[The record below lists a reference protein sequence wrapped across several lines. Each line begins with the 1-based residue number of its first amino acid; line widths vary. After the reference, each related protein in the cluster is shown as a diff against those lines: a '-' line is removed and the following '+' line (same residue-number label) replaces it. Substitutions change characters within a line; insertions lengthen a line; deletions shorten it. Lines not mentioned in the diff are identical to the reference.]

1 MKGFAIGC
9 GLALA
14 ILFSAIGYVMSI
26 PEAGVAYSWPLWAGL
41 ASVIGLPAG
50 YASLV
55 QTPAPWQLGL
65 IGFAVMLAVLV
76 ALALP
81 FLSNPDLQTAHG
93 GRMIVWGV
101 LWSVATFP
109 FIRTASK
116 R

>member
-1 MKGFAIGC
+1 LKGFAIGC
-9 GLALA
+9 GLTLA
-14 ILFSAIGYVMSI
+14 ILFGAIGYVMSI
-26 PEAGVAYSWPLWAGL
+26 PEAGVASWPLWAGL

-55 QTPAPWQLGL
+55 QTPAPWQFGL
-65 IGFAVMLAVLV
+65 IGFGTMLAVLV

-81 FLSNPDLQTAHG
+81 FLSNPELQAAHG
-93 GRMIVWGV
+93 GRMIVWGI
-101 LWSVATFP
+101 LWSVAAFP

>member
-9 GLALA
+9 GLTLA
-14 ILFSAIGYVMSI
+14 ILFGAIGYVMRI

-50 YASLV
+50 SASLV
-55 QTPAPWQLGL
+55 QTPAPWQFGL
-65 IGFAVMLAVLV
+65 IGFGTMLAVLV

-81 FLSNPDLQTAHG
+81 FLSNPELQAAHG
-93 GRMIVWGV
+93 GRMIVWGI
-101 LWSVATFP
+101 LWSVAAFP
-109 FIRTASK
+109 FMRTASK